1 VNRRTRLILNLT
13 IRLLVGSV
21 FAALAR
27 TIAEWSIA
35 TWAISEGL
43 INGVLGLSVALVFA
57 FLIFPLIGKKQR
69 PQ

>member
-1 VNRRTRLILNLT
+1 
-13 IRLLVGSV
+13 VGSV